1 MPVVPQDLFRMLPV
15 TRTRPVQPV
24 PLLMSSASPGR
35 IYIGRVGRR
44 GQLGL
49 QVFLR
54 SAQSI
59 PPAFTLIRAEGGV
72 CDMDGSLSL
81 SSIVVMSAE
90 QVSCPLGEESAIL
103 NLKNSVYYGLD
114 PVGARVWTLLHE
126 PRSVGELRDTLLS
139 EYEVEAGRCEVDLL
153 ALLEKMRSEGLI
165 EVRVVSAAR
174 DHA

>member
-1 MPVVPQDLFRMLPV
+1 
-15 TRTRPVQPV
+15 
-24 PLLMSSASPGR
+24 MSSASPGR

-49 QVFLR
+49 QVYLR

-59 PPAFTLIRAEGGV
+59 PPVATLIRAEGGV

-81 SSIVVMSAE
+81 SSIVVMAAE

-114 PVGARVWTLLHE
+114 PVGARVWTLLQE

-139 EYEVEAGRCEVDLL
+139 EYEVESGRCEVDLL

-165 EVRVVSAAR
+165 EVRVASAA
-174 DHA
+174 